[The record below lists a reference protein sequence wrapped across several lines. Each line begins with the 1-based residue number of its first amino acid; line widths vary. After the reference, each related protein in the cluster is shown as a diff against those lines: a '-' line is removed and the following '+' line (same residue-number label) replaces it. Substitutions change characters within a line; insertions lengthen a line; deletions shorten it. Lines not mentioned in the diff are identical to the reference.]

1 MTEVKILNPKMR
13 FSTAEVVELSL
24 YAQDSG
30 FPESGL
36 SFSVGVYSG
45 DSLVGSATFE
55 EDFFVKGKYVSDVE
69 SQVGTLSGNI
79 NLFVKESGTIYASL
93 SITKGVVLSA
103 FEYVDPTNKKVVSNI
118 AQESV
123 DYRNVVVGALDSIS
137 IERKPYTSSSFELPS
152 TIYVSYFKPSTRSDY
167 AEVSPVILNP
177 LSYTEAYVDGFEG
190 VSWASEAY
198 TDGFEDTGWDLL
210 AYVEGFDSNNWL

>member
-1 MTEVKILNPKMR
+1 MTEVKVLNPKMR

-36 SFSVGVYSG
+36 SFSVDVYSG

-69 SQVGTLSGNI
+69 NQVGTLNGDI
-79 NLFVKESGTIYASL
+79 ALFVKESGTVYASL
-93 SITKGVVLSA
+93 SVSKAAVLNTL
-103 FEYVDPTNKKVVSNI
+103 ELVDLTNRKVTSNI

-137 IERKPYTSSSFELPS
+137 IERKPYTSISFELPS
-152 TIYVSYFKPSTRSDY
+152 TIYVSYLKPSVRSDY

-177 LSYTEAYVDGFEG
+177 SSYTEAYVDGFES
-190 VSWASEAY
+190 VSWVSEAY
-198 TDGFEDTGWDLL
+198 TDGFEGASWDLL